1 MLLQTFSDRDG
12 EKGFDQ
18 LITALEARLFHEIVA
33 MVFRHVAES
42 GMHER
47 IGDVVYTGEI
57 KDDRFTFAPHA
68 FDAQRHDTMA
78 HMTIREEVPEFCQH
92 VDFQIHKI
100 KVVSPFDVTVHENNQ
115 GF

>member
-1 MLLQTFSDRDG
+1 
-12 EKGFDQ
+12 
-18 LITALEARLFHEIVA
+18 
-33 MVFRHVAES
+33 
-42 GMHER
+42 
-47 IGDVVYTGEI
+47 
-57 KDDRFTFAPHA
+57 
-68 FDAQRHDTMA
+68 MA